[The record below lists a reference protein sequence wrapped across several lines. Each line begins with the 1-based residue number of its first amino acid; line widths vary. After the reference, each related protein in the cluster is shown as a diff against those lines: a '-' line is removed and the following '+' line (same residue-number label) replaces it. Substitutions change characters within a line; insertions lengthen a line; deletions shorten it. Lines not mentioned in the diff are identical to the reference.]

1 MQRRHFSA
9 LLLIIFAVTLFGA
22 GSDAFAAKK
31 AAPKKTTKSTAVKKS
46 SPKASATKAAT
57 AKPSTKKSTKKAAKK
72 SPSKKARASTTKST
86 QPALTTEGVKAMLE
100 EEIPLQAE
108 ISPAVVDAL
117 AAGDINGAVLEL
129 REEKANP
136 KILYLTREA
145 TRIANFGMSKKPDR
159 AEAHKVYQNVG
170 ISYHNL
176 YLFLKARGIDQPQ
189 FLEEAERLYGKARG
203 AGTLLHQA
211 ECDLLLA
218 ALLATSGD
226 LEKAQKKYAK
236 IDDAALRGDFES
248 MEYLAAYHAAS
259 GNVEGTLAALDAAHR
274 LNPDAT
280 LTWLAVGDDFH
291 AIAQEPE
298 FKALMVTWKAE
309 EASRRLT
316 LTLPTSAKPRL
327 QVTDDTGIFRPQKSM
342 PHYDLKKGV
351 KKPTKKAVVSSK
363 SSKNA
368 KKSTAAKKKKAT
380 TATKKR

>member
-1 MQRRHFSA
+1 MMRLSRCWI
-9 LLLIIFAVTLFGA
+9 LLCLCAFVLCAA

-31 AAPKKTTKSTAVKKS
+31 AAPKKTTASTAAKKPSPKTAASKAPSKKATKKSAKKS
-46 SPKASATKAAT
+46 SPKKAH
-57 AKPSTKKSTKKAAKK
+57 AKKAKSTPPAEEAKAK
-72 SPSKKARASTTKST
+72 
-86 QPALTTEGVKAMLE
+86 LE

-117 AAGDINGAVLEL
+117 AAGDVNGAVLLL
-129 REEKANP
+129 REERANP

-159 AEAHKVYQNVG
+159 AEAHKVYQNAG

-176 YLFLKARGIDQPQ
+176 YLFLKARGIDQPL
-189 FLEEAERLYGKARG
+189 FFKEAERLYDKARG
-203 AGTLLHQA
+203 AGTLLHRA

-218 ALLATSGD
+218 ALLAASGD

-248 MEYLAAYHAAS
+248 MEYLAAYHAAT

-298 FKALMVTWKAE
+298 FKALMVTWKAQ
-309 EASRRLT
+309 EASQRLT
-316 LTLPTSAKPRL
+316 LTLPKSEKPRL

-351 KKPTKKAVVSSK
+351 KKPPKKAAVSSTK
-363 SSKNA
+363 SSKGS
-368 KKSTAAKKKKAT
+368 KKPVAAKKKSSPTAT
-380 TATKKR
+380 TKKKR